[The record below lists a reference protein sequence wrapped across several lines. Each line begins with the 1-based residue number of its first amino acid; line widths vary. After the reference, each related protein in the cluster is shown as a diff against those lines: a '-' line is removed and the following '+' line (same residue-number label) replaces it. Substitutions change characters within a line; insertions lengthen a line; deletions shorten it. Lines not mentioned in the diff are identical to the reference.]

1 MGGKWKKR
9 MCWKCGNP
17 EFESYLK
24 RSASDLCRNCMAGVE
39 VKKKEEKPFDE
50 LTLAQQIKRQAEEEA
65 ARALKAEYDATRKEV
80 DAFRRQAEDEAERV
94 IVQKAIED
102 RKYADAFEARLAK
115 VANPAAM
122 CQCCMAGANTSKGE
136 HHEELIDPDT
146 SESRY
151 FCRLCV
157 YTISR
162 CGSCAI
168 HRTTPFP
175 KIAATVPALK
185 IRDIPRDVLY
195 PLTYEFFE

>member
-1 MGGKWKKR
+1 MGKR
-9 MCWKCGNP
+9 VKILCWKCEQL
-17 EFESYLK
+17 EFQTYINLN
-24 RSASDLCRNCMAGVE
+24 ASRLCRNCSGVTE
-39 VKKKEEKPFDE
+39 THDGNKARRKPLEE
-50 LTLAQQIKRQAEEEA
+50 LTLSDQIARQTQDEERKAQDEALRRELANHRANERLEAE
-65 ARALKAEYDATRKEV
+65 KAELA
-80 DAFRRQAEDEAERV
+80 
-94 IVQKAIED
+94 KAVEM
-102 RKYADAFEARLAK
+102 KNYVDAFEARLAK

>member
-1 MGGKWKKR
+1 MGKR
-9 MCWKCGNP
+9 VKVLCWKCEQL
-17 EFESYLK
+17 EFQTYIKLNSS
-24 RSASDLCRNCMAGVE
+24 RLCRNCSGVTE
-39 VKKKEEKPFDE
+39 IRDGNKARRKPLEELPLE
-50 LTLAQQIKRQAEEEA
+50 SQIDRQAKDEERKAQDEA
-65 ARALKAEYDATRKEV
+65 LRRELAGHRHSLALEAEKAELA
-80 DAFRRQAEDEAERV
+80 
-94 IVQKAIED
+94 KAVEM
-102 RKYADAFEARLAK
+102 KNYVDAFEARLDK

-151 FCRLCV
+151 FCRLCA
-157 YTISR
+157 YTIAR

>member
-1 MGGKWKKR
+1 MGGKWKKGV
-9 MCWKCGNP
+9 CWKCGKT
-17 EFESYLK
+17 EFESYLRK
-24 RSASDLCRNCMAGVE
+24 NTSELCRRCTTGIETPEDRAM
-39 VKKKEEKPFDE
+39 KERKPFEE
-50 LTLAQQIKRQAEEEA
+50 LTLTEQIKRQAA
-65 ARALKAEYDATRKEV
+65 
-80 DAFRRQAEDEAERV
+80 DEAERV

-102 RKYADAFEARLAK
+102 RKYADAFEARLDK

-151 FCRLCV
+151 FCRLCT

-162 CGSCAI
+162 TGSCAI

-175 KIAATVPALK
+175 KIAATVPQMK